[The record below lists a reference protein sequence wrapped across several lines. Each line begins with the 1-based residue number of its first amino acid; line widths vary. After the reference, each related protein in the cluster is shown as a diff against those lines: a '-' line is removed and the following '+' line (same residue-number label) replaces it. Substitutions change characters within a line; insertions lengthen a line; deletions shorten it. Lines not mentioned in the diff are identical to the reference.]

1 MLADHLLTN
10 CRVCWLTKLED
21 NNVKN
26 KGAEKR
32 KLRFWEKEERGWRYR
47 REVGLKRRE
56 RVRAMR

>member
-1 MLADHLLTN
+1 M
-10 CRVCWLTKLED
+10 CWLTKLED
-21 NNVKN
+21 NKVKN